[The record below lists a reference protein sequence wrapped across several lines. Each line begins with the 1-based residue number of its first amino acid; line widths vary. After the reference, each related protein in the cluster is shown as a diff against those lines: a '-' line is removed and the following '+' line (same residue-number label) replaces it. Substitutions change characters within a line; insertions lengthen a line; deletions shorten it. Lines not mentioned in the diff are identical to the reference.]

1 MRVLLVLTVAVAGLI
16 LAACGSN
23 SDTAPTALPTATQSS
38 GPAATSTPEP
48 TALQGTTP
56 TPPGR
61 HFGNFLGVDVT
72 GAIAF
77 SPSELTAEVGDSV
90 QWTVTGSRH
99 TTTSGQPGVPNGIWD
114 SLEMRLSQSFTHV
127 FEEVGE
133 FPYYCRIHG
142 SAMTG
147 TITVVPRGGK

>member
-1 MRVLLVLTVAVAGLI
+1 MRLLLVLTIAVAGLV
-16 LAACGSN
+16 LAACGSD
-23 SDTAPTALPTATQSS
+23 SDAAPTTPPTATQPG
-38 GPAATSTPEP
+38 GPVATSTPEP
-48 TALQGTTP
+48 TALEGTTP

-72 GAIAF
+72 GSITF
-77 SPSELTAEVGDSV
+77 SPAELTVEVGDSV

-99 TTTSGQPGVPNGIWD
+99 TTTSGPPGVPDGIWD
-114 SLEMRLSQSFTHV
+114 SPEMRLSQSFTNV
-127 FEEVGE
+127 FNEVGE